1 MVQGLAFLSK
11 KSWHVKNM
19 NNQEKVWMAEQR
31 KANEESKT
39 KELARQIQQEREQ
52 DELDAIAGKKSSHL
66 DRGIAWMH
74 EGGTGEAAKEDQ
86 RKQDEE
92 FLLGKAYAPEGVKG
106 GDFAVDEVQD
116 GVNAV
121 IAGAAA
127 AGPALAVHPSQ
138 AGPSV
143 ADKNEAFRMR
153 HEDPMFLVSKRHH
166 EQQAKA
172 EKTKALFERVVGPQ
186 DVDSEDSY
194 EERKKAK
201 RAKKERKRERMHR
214 YRNDDDDDDDRKH
227 RKHRHRSRSRDRKED
242 EDDRNSRKHR
252 KQPSRSRSRSRS
264 EERRTRSNPDRS
276 DRTDYNHGDS
286 HRRREYRRGESPSE
300 TRTRRADADDSKY
313 GLQGSSRKDLS
324 IDDLGP
330 NRELLEKKRQEMDE
344 TRRSI
349 MRATTSNRNKMSEE
363 ERAKALEDMQNDASR
378 RADAART
385 RPRDHEEDS
394 PKRASA
400 SFLSDMKQKT
410 HGIQGTSTQ
419 SMSTRVRENRHRNQK
434 LDASFL

>member
-1 MVQGLAFLSK
+1 MSK

-74 EGGTGEAAKEDQ
+74 EGGKGEAAKEDQ

-116 GVNAV
+116 GVNVV
-121 IAGAAA
+121 IASAAAA
-127 AGPALAVHPSQ
+127 AGPALAALPSQ

-153 HEDPMFLVSKRHH
+153 HEDPMFLVSKRYH

-172 EKTKALFERVVGPQ
+172 EKTKALYERVVGPQ
-186 DVDSEDSY
+186 NIDSGDSY

-201 RAKKERKRERMHR
+201 RAKKERKRKHR
-214 YRNDDDDDDDRKH
+214 YRNDDDDDRKH

-242 EDDRNSRKHR
+242 DEDRHIRKHS
-252 KQPSRSRSRSRS
+252 KQPYRSCSRSLSNES
-264 EERRTRSNPDRS
+264 RTRLSPDRS
-276 DRTDYNHGDS
+276 DRTDYHHRDS
-286 HRRREYRRGESPSE
+286 HRSREYRRDERSSE
-300 TRTRRADADDSKY
+300 TRRRRVEDSKY
-313 GLQGSSRKDLS
+313 GLQGSSRRDLS
-324 IDDLGP
+324 MDDLGP
-330 NRELLEKKRQEMDE
+330 NRELLEKKRQEMNE

-349 MRATTSNRNKMSEE
+349 MRGKTSNRNKMSEE
-363 ERAKALEDMQNDASR
+363 ERAKALEDMKSDASR

-385 RPRDHEEDS
+385 RPRDQDEDP

-400 SFLSDMKQKT
+400 SFLSDMKKKT
-410 HGIQGTSTQ
+410 RGVEDTSTH
-419 SMSTRVRENRHRNQK
+419 SLSTRVRENRHRNQK
-434 LDASFL
+434 LDDSFL